1 MPLLIAGRNLI
12 GNGIIAKVGLSKALS
27 QSSDFSA
34 IRRNSQNGPRR
45 APDGTS
51 GLTRFA
57 NEEASILH
65 DLEGGSEFPGFR
77 GLVDLRA
84 KKFMVI
90 SLPIAIA
97 VVKAPESV
105 AVKNE
110 YFLVAQAQA

>member
-84 KKFMVI
+84 IKFMVVR
-90 SLPIAIA
+90 LAITIP
-97 VVKAPESV
+97 VMKAPEPV
-105 AVKNE
+105 AVE
-110 YFLVAQAQA
+110 YEDLLLAQP